1 MKFGRQFEL
10 YKIPE
15 WLEYYFDYKGIK
27 LILKFL
33 DNRRVKSKKLKT
45 LQMIKKNYIQKY
57 TLNNAKKDYY
67 KRQIS
72 SVTNE
77 TTTTVN
83 IPLQQNVHESKR
95 AFLKRKRI
103 LEAEDLSPLPNDQKF
118 PRFLVIYKE
127 KLKIVDDFF
136 KMKLEEYISELDKLE
151 NKMNSM
157 DAHSNDESFV
167 QEMNAERDEMGYAVS
182 WKRALSSLYNETSWL
197 HSYHS
202 INNLAVEKIR
212 KKIIKIFGYYGIETA
227 EILDAT
233 NYEFSFFGTAL
244 NKLID
249 LRIRIKKLYSQK
261 FTKGNDVKAKRE
273 LEKRLQGGIQE
284 KKFHL
289 MCLYIGI
296 FFTSLFFYIIIKN
309 IDGKNTNDSFKPFF
323 PFFSF
328 SYIIILSL
336 FLLGIDMMV
345 LQYYKIN
352 YSYIFELDIK
362 NKIKPFAVFQN
373 AFLLSAIW
381 MLLFLMMKL
390 TLKFDIFGGEY
401 TLFPLIMNAIL
412 VIILFLPFHV
422 LYLSFRKGLLIVL
435 IRNLFPLGKNTVRF
449 KDFVFGDILTSLSD
463 PFKNLLLGYC
473 LMVCRDCYLNNSRG
487 SCNKDTIPCL
497 IISAYPQFI
506 RWTQCINKLYYT
518 RLLWPHLGNFFK
530 YSTGIANTLM
540 GYFYTKNKNHLR
552 LGFRISLGVASTLY
566 SLFWDIYLDW
576 GCGRKN
582 NNYLFLREKLTY
594 PPLLYYL
601 AIFYDIIVRTTW
613 TWNFIHIKS
622 SLHEWRNILTCSLEV
637 IRRAIWVLI
646 RVENENLSNPEN
658 YRTILAIPDLP
669 LE

>member
-15 WLEYYFDYKGIK
+15 WFEYYFDYKGIK

-33 DNRRVKSKKLKT
+33 DNRPVKRKKLKT
-45 LQMIKKNYIQKY
+45 LQMVKKNYERKY
-57 TLNNAKKDYY
+57 TLNYAKVDNC
-67 KRQIS
+67 KRKIS
-72 SVTNE
+72 TNTID
-77 TTTTVN
+77 TTSSLN
-83 IPLQQNVHESKR
+83 IPVQQNTLESKK
-95 AFLKRKRI
+95 ALMKRKRI
-103 LEAEDLSPLPNDQKF
+103 LEAEDLSVLPNDQKF

-136 KMKLEEYISELDKLE
+136 KMKLEEYISELNKLE
-151 NKMNSM
+151 NKMNAM
-157 DAHSNDESFV
+157 DAHSNDESIV
-167 QEMNAERDEMGYAVS
+167 EEMNAERDEMGYAVS

-202 INNLAVEKIR
+202 INKLAVEKIR
-212 KKIIKIFGYYGIETA
+212 KKIIKIFRYYDIETA
-227 EILDAT
+227 EILDNT
-233 NYEFSFFGTAL
+233 NNEYSFFGAAI
-244 NKLID
+244 NKLVD
-249 LRIRIKKLYSQK
+249 LRIRINKLYSQK
-261 FTKGNDVKAKRE
+261 FTKGNDIKAKAE
-273 LEKRLQGGIQE
+273 LEKRLQGGVQE
-284 KKFHL
+284 KQFHL
-289 MCLYIGI
+289 MCLYVGI
-296 FFTSLFFYIIIKN
+296 FLTSLFFYIIIKN

-328 SYIIILSL
+328 SYIMILSL
-336 FLLGIDMMV
+336 FLLGIDMMI

-352 YSYIFELDIK
+352 YAYIFELDIK
-362 NKIKPFAVFQN
+362 NKIHPFAIFQN
-373 AFLLSAIW
+373 AFGLAAIW

-390 TLKFDIFGGEY
+390 TLKFNIFGGEY
-401 TLFPLIMNAIL
+401 TLFPLIMNSIL

-435 IRNLFPLGKNTVRF
+435 IRNLFPVGKNTVRF
-449 KDFVFGDILTSLSD
+449 KDFVFGDILTSLTD

-473 LMVCRDCYLNNSRG
+473 LMVCRECYLNNSRG
-487 SCNKDTIPCL
+487 PCNKDTIPCL

-506 RWTQCINKLYYT
+506 RWTQCINKIYYT

-530 YSTGIANTLM
+530 YTSGIANTLM
-540 GYFYTKNKNHLR
+540 GYFYTKKKNNLR
-552 LGFRISLGVASTLY
+552 LYFRIFIGAESTLY

-582 NNYLFLREKLTY
+582 NRYLFLREKLTY
-594 PPLLYYL
+594 PQLLYYF

-622 SLHEWRNILTCSLEV
+622 SLHEWRNILTCTLEV
-637 IRRAIWVLI
+637 IRRALWVLI